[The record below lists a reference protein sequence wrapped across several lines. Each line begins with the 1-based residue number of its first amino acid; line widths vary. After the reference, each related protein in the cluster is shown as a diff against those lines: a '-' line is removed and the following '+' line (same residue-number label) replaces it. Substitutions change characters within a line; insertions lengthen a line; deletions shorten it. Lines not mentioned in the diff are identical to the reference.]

1 MQRQRRKLTVEDRVV
16 IELRRKDGW
25 GVRAIAREL
34 GRSPSVI
41 SAELGRDT
49 DGCYAAGP
57 AQAAAAARWDRSGR
71 RAKLAPDS
79 PLFAEVAKLLR
90 LQWSPEQIAGRRKR
104 LEDGAAVSSG
114 VLVSHEAI
122 YQAVYAVPRGE
133 LRRELL
139 ACLRQGKPQRGRR
152 SKDGERRGRICDMT
166 SIRERPAAVDGRL
179 VPGHW
184 EGDLIKGAGNRSSVG
199 TLVER
204 TSRKLVLVKLAD
216 AKAETARDGFAAGL
230 LAVPAPLRL
239 TLTYDQGKEMAR
251 HKELA
256 TLTGLRVYFAVPHAP
271 WQRGSNENANGLLRQ
286 YLAQG
291 HRPVGVLA
299 GRARRDRCAAQQS
312 AAQDARL
319 RDPRRGVRQAGGQG
333 RQRRHVTKCGG
344 CSLWNLNPPTDWVLT
359 VSGFVTRIE
368 SLFACAKR
376 SWRDPTGG
384 SP

>member
-1 MQRQRRKLTVEDRVV
+1 MQRQRRKLTVEDRVA
-16 IELRRKDGW
+16 IDLRRKDGW

-41 SAELGRDT
+41 STEIGRGREP
-49 DGCYAAGP
+49 DGTYAAGP
-57 AQAAAAARWDRSGR
+57 AQAVAAARRDRSGR
-71 RAKLAPDS
+71 RARLAPDS

-104 LEDGAAVSSG
+104 MEDGAAVSSG
-114 VLVSHEAI
+114 VPVSHEAI
-122 YQAVYAVPRGE
+122 YQAIYAVPRGE

-166 SIRERPAAVDGRL
+166 SIHERPAEVEGRL

-204 TSRKLVLVKLAD
+204 TSRKVVLVKLAD

-251 HKELA
+251 HRELA
-256 TLTGLRVYFAVPHAP
+256 ALTGLRVYFADPHAP
-271 WQRGSNENANGLLRQ
+271 WQRGSNENTNGLLRQ
-286 YLAQG
+286 YLPKGTDLSVFSQAELDAIATRLNS
-291 HRPVGVLA
+291 RPRKMLGFATPDEVF
-299 GRARRDRCAAQQS
+299 AALVDK
-312 AAQDARL
+312 AANAVTSRNAE
-319 RDPRRGVRQAGGQG
+319 GVR
-333 RQRRHVTKCGG
+333 CG
-344 CSLWNLNPPTDWVLT
+344 T
-359 VSGFVTRIE
+359 
-368 SLFACAKR
+368 
-376 SWRDPTGG
+376 
-384 SP
+384 

>member
-34 GRSPSVI
+34 DRSPSVI

-49 DGCYAAGP
+49 DGFFAAGP

-90 LQWSPEQIAGRRKR
+90 LQGSPEQIAGRRKR
-104 LEDGAAVSSG
+104 LEDGTE
-114 VLVSHEAI
+114 VLSRLRVSHEAI
-122 YQAVYAVPRGE
+122 YQALYAVPRGE

-139 ACLRQGKPQRGRR
+139 ACLRQGKPHRGRR

-166 SIRERPAAVDGRL
+166 SIRERPAEVVGRL

-184 EGDLIKGAGNRSSVG
+184 ESDLIKGAGNRSSVG

-204 TSRKLVLVKLAD
+204 TIRKLAD

-251 HKELA
+251 HRELA
-256 TLTGLRVYFAVPHAP
+256 ALTGLRVYFADPHAP
-271 WQRGSNENANGLLRQ
+271 WQRGSNENTNGLLRQ
-286 YLAQG
+286 YLPKGTDLSVFSQAE
-291 HRPVGVLA
+291 LDA
-299 GRARRDRCAAQQS
+299 IA
-312 AAQDARL
+312 ARL
-319 RDPRRGVRQAGGQG
+319 NSRPRKTLGFATPDEVFSGLVDKAANAVTSRNVEGVRYG
-333 RQRRHVTKCGG
+333 T
-344 CSLWNLNPPTDWVLT
+344 
-359 VSGFVTRIE
+359 
-368 SLFACAKR
+368 
-376 SWRDPTGG
+376 
-384 SP
+384 

>member
-1 MQRQRRKLTVEDRVV
+1 MGRK
-16 IELRRKDGW
+16 
-25 GVRAIAREL
+25 
-34 GRSPSVI
+34 
-41 SAELGRDT
+41 
-49 DGCYAAGP
+49 CH
-57 AQAAAAARWDRSGR
+57 
-71 RAKLAPDS
+71 PDC
-79 PLFAEVAKLLR
+79 R
-90 LQWSPEQIAGRRKR
+90 
-104 LEDGAAVSSG
+104 
-114 VLVSHEAI
+114 VSHEAI
-122 YQAVYAVPRGE
+122 YQAIYAVPRGE

-166 SIRERPAAVDGRL
+166 SIRERPAEVEGRL

-251 HKELA
+251 HQG
-256 TLTGLRVYFAVPHAP
+256 TGRAHGPA
-271 WQRGSNENANGLLRQ
+271 RLLRRPACAVAARLQ
-286 YLAQG
+286 REHQRPAAPVPAQG

-299 GRARRDRCAAQQS
+299 SRTRRDRRPAQQP
-312 AAQDARL
+312 AAQDAWL
-319 RDPRRGVRQAGGQG
+319 CDTRRGVLRAGGQG

-344 CSLWNLNPPTDWVLT
+344 CSLWNLNPPTYSPPCQPCPLT
-359 VSGFVTRIE
+359 MSSPPHSLSQPELPHGFWCSGA
-368 SLFACAKR
+368 L
-376 SWRDPTGG
+376 
-384 SP
+384 

>member
-1 MQRQRRKLTVEDRVV
+1 MQRQRRKLTVEDRVA
-16 IELRRKDGW
+16 IDLRRKDGW

-41 SAELGRDT
+41 STEIGRGREPGGT
-49 DGCYAAGP
+49 YAAGP
-57 AQAAAAARWDRSGR
+57 AQAAAAARRDRSGR
-71 RAKLAPDS
+71 RARLAPDS

-104 LEDGAAVSSG
+104 LEEGTEVSSG
-114 VLVSHEAI
+114 LRVSHEAI
-122 YQAVYAVPRGE
+122 YQAIYAVPRGE

-152 SKDGERRGRICDMT
+152 PRDGERRGRICDMT
-166 SIRERPAAVDGRL
+166 SIRERPAEVEERL

-204 TSRKLVLVKLAD
+204 TSRKLVLIKLTD

-251 HKELA
+251 HKEL
-256 TLTGLRVYFAVPHAP
+256 
-271 WQRGSNENANGLLRQ
+271 GSALNANEPVFTVVEREKLDNLLKDLALKADAMAASLASTALEQGLSVGL
-286 YLAQG
+286 YAYSDG
-291 HRPVGVLA
+291 WVGVNPARGKRHRRDVLA
-299 GRARRDRCAAQQS
+299 VLARSYGGPRPSARAR
-312 AAQDARL
+312 
-319 RDPRRGVRQAGGQG
+319 VR
-333 RQRRHVTKCGG
+333 
-344 CSLWNLNPPTDWVLT
+344 S
-359 VSGFVTRIE
+359 
-368 SLFACAKR
+368 R
-376 SWRDPTGG
+376 SP
-384 SP
+384 

>member
-1 MQRQRRKLTVEDRVV
+1 MQRQRRKLTVEDRVA
-16 IELRRKDGW
+16 IDLRRKDGW

-41 SAELGRDT
+41 STEIGRGREP
-49 DGCYAAGP
+49 DGTYAAGP
-57 AQAAAAARWDRSGR
+57 AQAVAAARRDRSGR
-71 RAKLAPDS
+71 RARLAPDS

-90 LQWSPEQIAGRRKR
+90 RQWSPEQIAGRRKR

-114 VLVSHEAI
+114 VSVSHEAI
-122 YQAVYAVPRGE
+122 YQAIYAVPRGE

-139 ACLRQGKPQRGRR
+139 ACLRQAKPQRGRR

-166 SIRERPAAVDGRL
+166 SIHERPAEVEGRL

-204 TSRKLVLVKLAD
+204 TSRKVVLVKLAD

-256 TLTGLRVYFAVPHAP
+256 ALTGLRVYFADPHAP
-271 WQRGSNENANGLLRQ
+271 WQRGSNENTNGLLRQ
-286 YLAQG
+286 YLPKGTNLSVFSQAE
-291 HRPVGVLA
+291 LDA
-299 GRARRDRCAAQQS
+299 IA
-312 AAQDARL
+312 ARL
-319 RDPRRGVRQAGGQG
+319 NGRPRKTLGFATPDEVFAALVDKAANAVTSSNAEGVRYG
-333 RQRRHVTKCGG
+333 T
-344 CSLWNLNPPTDWVLT
+344 
-359 VSGFVTRIE
+359 
-368 SLFACAKR
+368 
-376 SWRDPTGG
+376 
-384 SP
+384 

>member
-79 PLFAEVAKLLR
+79 PLFAEVAELLR

-104 LEDGAAVSSG
+104 LEDGTEVSSG
-114 VLVSHEAI
+114 LRVSHEAI
-122 YQAVYAVPRGE
+122 YQAIYAVPRGE

-166 SIRERPAAVDGRL
+166 SIRERPAEVEGRL

-204 TSRKLVLVKLAD
+204 TSRKLVLIKLTD

-251 HKELA
+251 HRELA
-256 TLTGLRVYFAVPHAP
+256 ALTGLRVYFADPHAP
-271 WQRGSNENANGLLRQ
+271 WQRGSNENTNGLLRQ
-286 YLAQG
+286 YLPKGTDLSVFSQAELDAIAA
-291 HRPVGVLA
+291 RLNS
-299 GRARRDRCAAQQS
+299 ARRS
-312 AAQDARL
+312 ASR
-319 RDPRRGVRQAGGQG
+319 
-333 RQRRHVTKCGG
+333 
-344 CSLWNLNPPTDWVLT
+344 PPTRCSPRWW
-359 VSGFVTRIE
+359 TRPPTPSRHEMRRVFATELE
-368 SLFACAKR
+368 SAKPLPSRAGWAGKKPR
-376 SWRDPTGG
+376 SEERRVGKECRSRW
-384 SP
+384 SSYH

>member
-1 MQRQRRKLTVEDRVV
+1 MQRQRRKLTVEDRVA
-16 IELRRKDGW
+16 IDLRRKDGW

-41 SAELGRDT
+41 STEIGRGREQ
-49 DGCYAAGP
+49 DGNYAAGS
-57 AQAAAAARWDRSGR
+57 AQTAAAARWGRSGR
-71 RAKLAPDS
+71 RARLAPDS

-104 LEDGAAVSSG
+104 LEEGTEVSSG
-114 VLVSHEAI
+114 LRVSHEAI
-122 YQAVYAVPRGE
+122 YQAIYAVPRGE

-166 SIRERPAAVDGRL
+166 SIHERPAEVEGRL

-204 TSRKLVLVKLAD
+204 TSRKVVLVKLAD

-251 HKELA
+251 HRELA
-256 TLTGLRVYFAVPHAP
+256 ALTGLRVYFADPHAP
-271 WQRGSNENANGLLRQ
+271 WQRGSNENTNGLLRQ
-286 YLAQG
+286 YLPKGTDLSVFSQAELDAIATRLNS
-291 HRPVGVLA
+291 RPRKMLGFATPDEVF
-299 GRARRDRCAAQQS
+299 AALVDK
-312 AAQDARL
+312 AANAVTSRNAE
-319 RDPRRGVRQAGGQG
+319 GVR
-333 RQRRHVTKCGG
+333 CG
-344 CSLWNLNPPTDWVLT
+344 T
-359 VSGFVTRIE
+359 
-368 SLFACAKR
+368 
-376 SWRDPTGG
+376 
-384 SP
+384 